1 MRRILTTLMILLAVV
16 VAGLTALVLLVNP
29 NDFRAYMVKEVAE
42 RSGYQL
48 ELDGPLRWHVWPQL
62 SILSGRMTLTAPGA
76 DEPVIRADNMR
87 LDVALMPL
95 ISHQLQ
101 VKQVMLKGAVIQLT
115 SKTEAVRSQNAP
127 VVPHDN
133 TLPQVPEDRG
143 WSYDVRQLQVV
154 DSVLFFQHED
164 GEQVTVRDIRLQ
176 MEQDENHHATLDFSG
191 RVNRDQRD
199 LALSLSAQVQGGDYP
214 HSLKADISQL
224 SWQLRGAELPAEG
237 ISGQGSMQANWLED
251 AKKFSF
257 NNLNLTA
264 NGSNIAGNASVVLGE
279 QPDWE
284 LNLQASTL
292 NLDSLLSHASPSTEN
307 GINQQGQSQTRQV
320 RPVIADNDIQQDYN
334 ALRGFNA
341 RMTLTADQLQWRGM
355 HFTQVKSDISNQ
367 QGLLTINQMQGILDG
382 GRLSLPGSLDA
393 RGDTPQASFQPKLE
407 NVEISS
413 ILKAFNYSLNLT
425 GKLSLNGDFSGEK
438 IDVDDFRRSWQ
449 GQAQIQ
455 MTDTRTEGLNFQQL
469 VQQAVERSTNVQAQE
484 NYDNATRLDS
494 VSTAL
499 ALDNGLATLSRMQGQ
514 SELMALTGQGE
525 LNLLKEDCDM
535 RFNVRVLGGW
545 KGESKLIDRLKQTA
559 IPLRIYGNWQT
570 LSYSLQVDQILRKQ
584 LQDEAKKRLNEWA
597 ERNKNTQDGKDVK
610 KLLDKL

>member
-29 NDFRAYMVKEVAE
+29 NDFRAYMVKEVAD

-76 DEPVIRADNMR
+76 AEPVIRADNMR

-133 TLPQVPEDRG
+133 TLPQVSEDRG
-143 WSYDVRQLQVV
+143 WSYDVRQLQIA

-164 GEQVTVRDIRLQ
+164 GEQVTVRDIHLQ
-176 MEQDENHHATLDFSG
+176 MEQDEHHHATLDFSG
-191 RVNRDQRD
+191 RINRDQRD

-214 HSLKADISQL
+214 HSLKAEISQL
-224 SWQLRGAELPAEG
+224 NWQLRGAELPAAG
-237 ISGQGSMQANWLED
+237 ISGQGSLQASWFED
-251 AKKFSF
+251 AKKLSF
-257 NNLNLTA
+257 DKLNLSA
-264 NGSNIAGNASVVLGE
+264 NGSAITGNASVVLGE
-279 QPDWE
+279 QPDWT

-292 NLDSLLSHASPSTEN
+292 NLDSLLTHASPATDN
-307 GINQQGQSQTRQV
+307 GANQQGQSQTRQL
-320 RPVIADNDIQQDYN
+320 RPVIANSDIQQDYN
-334 ALRGFNA
+334 ALRAFNA

-355 HFTQVKSDISNQ
+355 NFTQVKSDISNQ
-367 QGLLTINQMQGILDG
+367 LGLLTINQLQGNLDG
-382 GRLSLPGSLDA
+382 GNLSLPGSLDA
-393 RGDTPQASFQPKLE
+393 RSDTPQASFQPKLD
-407 NVEISS
+407 NIEISS

-425 GKLSLNGDFSGEK
+425 GKLTLSGDFSGEK
-438 IDVDDFRRSWQ
+438 IDADDFRRNWQ
-449 GQAQIQ
+449 GQAKIQ

-494 VSTAL
+494 VSSAL
-499 ALDNGLATLSRMQGQ
+499 ELDDGLVTLRRMQGQ

-584 LQDEAKKRLNEWA
+584 LQDEARKRLNDWA
-597 ERNKNTQDGKDVK
+597 DRNKNTQDGKDVK

>member
-341 RMTLTADQLQWRGM
+341 RMTLSADQLQWRGM

-367 QGLLTINQMQGILDG
+367 QGLLTIHQMQGSLDG

-438 IDVDDFRRSWQ
+438 IDADDFRRSWQ

>member
-29 NDFRAYMVKEVAE
+29 NDFRAYMVKEVAD

-48 ELDGPLRWHVWPQL
+48 ELNGPLRWHVWPQL

-76 DEPVIRADNMR
+76 EEPVIRADNMR
-87 LDVALMPL
+87 LDVGLLPL
-95 ISHQLQ
+95 LSHQLQ

-115 SKTEAVRSQNAP
+115 PKTEAVRSKGAP

-133 TLPQVPEDRG
+133 TLPQVPEDR
-143 WSYDVRQLQVV
+143 
-154 DSVLFFQHED
+154 
-164 GEQVTVRDIRLQ
+164 DIRLQ
-176 MEQDENHHATLDFSG
+176 MEQDSSHRATVDFSG

-199 LALSLSAQVQGGDYP
+199 LALSFSAEVQGGDYP

-224 SWQLRGAELPAEG
+224 NWQLRGAELPPEG
-237 ISGQGSMQANWLED
+237 ISGQASMQASWLED
-251 AKKFSF
+251 AKKLSF
-257 NNLNLTA
+257 DKLNLTA
-264 NGSNIAGNASVVLGE
+264 NGSTLAGNGSVVLGQ
-279 QPDWE
+279 QPDWT
-284 LNLQASTL
+284 LNLQAGTL
-292 NLDSLLSHASPSTEN
+292 NLDSLLSHTSASDNN
-307 GINQQGQSQTRQV
+307 GVNQQGQSQARQL
-320 RPVIADNDIQQDYN
+320 RPVIADNGIQQDYN
-334 ALRGFNA
+334 SLRGFNA
-341 RMTLTADQLQWRGM
+341 RLSLTAEQLQWRGM
-355 HFTQVKSDISNQ
+355 HFTQVKSDISNL
-367 QGLLTINQMQGILDG
+367 QGLLTIHQMQGNLDG

-393 RGDTPQASFQPKLE
+393 QGETPRASFEPQLD
-407 NVEISS
+407 NVEIGS
-413 ILKAFNYSLNLT
+413 ILKAFNYSINLT
-425 GKLSLNGDFSGEK
+425 GKLSLTGEFSGGK
-438 IDVDDFRRSWQ
+438 IDADEFRRSWQ

-494 VSTAL
+494 VSTEFT
-499 ALDNGLATLSRMQGQ
+499 LDNGQVTLKDMQGK

-584 LQDEAKKRLNEWA
+584 LQDEAKKRLSEWA

>member
-16 VAGLTALVLLVNP
+16 IAGLTALVLLVNP
-29 NDFRAYMVKEVAE
+29 NDFRAYMVKEVAS

-76 DEPVIRADNMR
+76 EEPVIRADNMR
-87 LDVALMPL
+87 LDVGLVPL
-95 ISHQLQ
+95 LSHQLQ

-133 TLPQVPEDRG
+133 TLPKVPEDRG
-143 WSYDVRQLQVV
+143 WSYDVEKLQIA

-176 MEQDENHHATLDFSG
+176 MEQDDSHRATVDFSG

-199 LALSLSAQVQGGDYP
+199 LALSFSALVQGGDYP
-214 HSLKADISQL
+214 HSLKADFSQL
-224 SWQLRGAELPAEG
+224 NWQLRGAELPPEG
-237 ISGQGSMQANWLED
+237 ISGQGSMQASWLED
-251 AKKFSF
+251 GKKLSF
-257 NNLNLTA
+257 EKLNLTA
-264 NGSNIAGNASVVLGE
+264 NGSSIAGSGSVVLGV
-279 QPDWE
+279 QPDWT
-284 LNLQASTL
+284 LNLQAGTL
-292 NLDSLLSHASPSTEN
+292 NLDSLLSHGSASTSN
-307 GINQQGQSQTRQV
+307 GVNQQNSPRQL
-320 RPVIADNDIQQDYN
+320 RPVIANNDIQQDYTS
-334 ALRGFNA
+334 LRGFNA
-341 RMTLTADQLQWRGM
+341 RVILTADQLQWRGM

-367 QGLLTINQMQGILDG
+367 QGLLTVNQMQGNLDG
-382 GRLSLPGSLDA
+382 GQLSLPGSLDA
-393 RGDTPQASFQPKLE
+393 RGEVPFASFQPALDK
-407 NVEISS
+407 VEISS
-413 ILKAFNYSLNLT
+413 ILKAFDYSINLT
-425 GKLSLNGDFSGEK
+425 GKLSLTGEFSGAK
-438 IDVDDFRRSWQ
+438 IDADDFRRSWQ
-449 GQAQIQ
+449 GRAQIQ

-494 VSTAL
+494 FNTEL
-499 ALDNGLATLSRMQGQ
+499 GLDNGLVILKSMQGQ
-514 SELMALTGQGE
+514 SELMALTGQGQ
-525 LNLLKEDCDM
+525 LNLQKEDCDM

-545 KGESKLIDRLKQTA
+545 KGESRLIDRLKQTA

-584 LQDEAKKRLNEWA
+584 LQDEAKKRLSEWA